1 MSDPDEAG
9 SVIPDD
15 DHRRASRW
23 PWLLALVLL
32 LGVPVYVLLANLAD
46 SHDAV
51 GIDFTF
57 GECPSDAG
65 AGGGDETTELV
76 AEPQRFTDC
85 VVEVRAPVYEVV
97 DVNLVILQ
105 GPETDDRPVILVRPR
120 SGDPMEVAG
129 GDPVVVQ
136 GTARDSLDA
145 ALLAQNFDAEPDAY
159 AKFAGE
165 PYIAVDRLSD
175 ADPTAG

>member
-1 MSDPDEAG
+1 MSDPYEDG
-9 SVIPDD
+9 SVG
-15 DHRRASRW
+15 HRRGSGW
-23 PWLLALVLL
+23 LWLLAPVLL

-46 SHDAV
+46 SDDAV

-65 AGGGDETTELV
+65 PGGRDETTEL
-76 AEPQRFTDC
+76 ATDPQRFTDC
-85 VVEVRAPVYEVV
+85 GVEVRAPVYEVV

-105 GPETDDRPVILVRPR
+105 GPETGDRRIILVRPR

-129 GDPVVVQ
+129 GDPVVVR
-136 GTARDSLDA
+136 GTARASLDA
-145 ALLAQNFDAEPDAY
+145 ALLAEYFDAEPETYREFED
-159 AKFAGE
+159 E
-165 PYIAVDRLSD
+165 PYVAVDRLSA